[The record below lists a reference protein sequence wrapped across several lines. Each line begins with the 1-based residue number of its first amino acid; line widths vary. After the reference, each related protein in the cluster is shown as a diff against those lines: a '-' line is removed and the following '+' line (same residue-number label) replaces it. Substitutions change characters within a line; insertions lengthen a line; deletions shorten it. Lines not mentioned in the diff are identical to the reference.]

1 MGLWINATLNR
12 YIPIGSEDEEEDAY
26 DYSERVEKKYIK
38 DSKSLELA
46 KKYGI
51 YLTTAMVDNG
61 DEVLFMIHNKGSEVR
76 DHFYTGGL
84 WDVPEVK
91 DDETFFQRTEDFLKE
106 FIILFP
112 AFEGFEFS
120 SVGKRFTAV
129 S

>member
-12 YIPIGSEDEEEDAY
+12 YMPIGSEDEEEDAY
-26 DYSERVEKKYIK
+26 DFSERVEKKYIK
-38 DSKSLELA
+38 DTKSLEIA
-46 KKYGI
+46 KKYGV

-61 DEVLFMIHNKGSEVR
+61 DEILFMIHNKGSEVC

-84 WDVPEVK
+84 WDVPDVK

-112 AFEGFEFS
+112 ALEDFEFS
-120 SVGKRFTAV
+120 PVGKRFTAV